1 MDAYAP
7 NPRASGQ
14 PGSADTEREK
24 LIGVKH
30 STDPSMFGIDGKKKI
45 DLVVEEADD
54 VTLRSTVNDES
65 S

>member
-1 MDAYAP
+1 
-7 NPRASGQ
+7 
-14 PGSADTEREK
+14 
-24 LIGVKH
+24 
-30 STDPSMFGIDGKKKI
+30 MFGIDGKKKI